1 MNFFK
6 LGVKIINKIYPLLL
20 IAGGMV
26 IALSLLTDRRRL
38 RNGSVKV
45 TKGALI
51 TKDKVNNVA
60 AKISAEASD
69 IVREV
74 RQARPDSSFPES
86 VAAKSLQAAKIKSHH
101 IAAATTERVLTMK
114 EQAQAE
120 FKSIVDEAKKRRAN
134 KMRDGD

>member
-1 MNFFK
+1 MYMNFLK
-6 LGVKIINKIYPLLL
+6 LSVKMINKIYLLLL

-38 RNGSVKV
+38 RASAVKV

-51 TKDKVNNVA
+51 TKDKVNHVA
-60 AKISAEASD
+60 AKMSGEASD
-69 IVREV
+69 IVREA
-74 RQARPDSSFPES
+74 RQTRPVSSSSENE
-86 VAAKSLQAAKIKSHH
+86 AAKSLQAAKIKGHH
-101 IAAATTERVLTMK
+101 IAVATTERVLTMK

-134 KMRDGD
+134 KLR

>member
-1 MNFFK
+1 MNFLR
-6 LGVKIINKIYPLLL
+6 LGLKIINKIYLLLL
-20 IAGGMV
+20 IAGGIV

-38 RNGSVKV
+38 RAGSVKV

-60 AKISAEASD
+60 AKMSAEASD
-69 IVREV
+69 IVREA
-74 RQARPDSSFPES
+74 RQTRPVSSSPENA
-86 VAAKSLQAAKIKSHH
+86 AAKSLQAVKTKGHH
-101 IAAATTERVLTMK
+101 IAVATTERVLTIK

-134 KMRDGD
+134 KLR